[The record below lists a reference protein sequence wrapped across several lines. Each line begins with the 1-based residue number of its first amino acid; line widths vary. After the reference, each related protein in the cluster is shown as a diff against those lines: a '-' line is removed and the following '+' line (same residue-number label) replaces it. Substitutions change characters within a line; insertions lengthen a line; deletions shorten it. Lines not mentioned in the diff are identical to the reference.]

1 MLSQFCSRHLR
12 FQLHYCAVKN
22 FDWLAQDD
30 NIKNSLRTK
39 LIAIDGP
46 VAVGKSS
53 VGCLL
58 SKKLGYFFFDTGLLY
73 RAFTWKIIK
82 LGVSPVDEKE
92 LSCIVGETDFD
103 FLPRQGCTF
112 SPVIDGED
120 ISSKITCSEVE
131 EKVCLISKVADVRHR
146 MVIEQRKLASKG
158 NLVMAGR
165 DIGSVVLPDAGLKIF
180 LVASMEERANRR
192 YKELSERGN
201 KVTYDVILN
210 ELQKRDNADKNRAI
224 SPLKPAKDAVVID
237 TGGLT
242 LEQVVDEIYSLAV
255 RQ

>member
-1 MLSQFCSRHLR
+1 M
-12 FQLHYCAVKN
+12 
-22 FDWLAQDD
+22 
-30 NIKNSLRTK
+30 RTK

-53 VGCLL
+53 VGYLL
-58 SKKLGYFFFDTGLLY
+58 AKRLGYYFLDTGLLY

-82 LGVSPVDEKE
+82 LGVSPVDEEE
-92 LSCIVGETDFD
+92 LSRIVGETDFD
-103 FLPRQGCTF
+103 FLPSQGCTF

-120 ISSKITCSEVE
+120 ISTKITRNEVE
-131 EKVCLISKVADVRHR
+131 STVCLVSKVADVRHR

-158 NLVMAGR
+158 NVVMAGR

-192 YKELSERGN
+192 YKEVLERGS
-201 KVTYDVILN
+201 KVIYGVILS
-210 ELQKRDNADKNRAI
+210 ELQKRDSADKNRAI

-242 LEQVVDEIYSLAV
+242 LEQVVDKIYSLAV
-255 RQ
+255 GQ